1 MEIKIFHFLAPV
13 ADGVTIWAGLGT
25 WGHDAGDE
33 EEMRRSA
40 AGQGW
45 VMTKPGR
52 VVTSGTPGLLSS
64 WETRTRDSGV
74 LTIGLTLWHVYMK
87 CVLLHEKVASTRPV
101 TPYLYFIFLT
111 RLVISDK
118 VLNVDGGDPPWS
130 PHVVTR
136 LWSRPSCVLSV
147 VTPAP
152 ALHCL
157 SCLSEMWKSKFEK
170 QILKIILFIFQ
181 SFKKQTVRLH
191 HWRIYKV
198 KFNLLKHF
206 IFNFHK

>member
-1 MEIKIFHFLAPV
+1 MSW
-13 ADGVTIWAGLGT
+13 DGDIGT
-25 WGHDAGDE
+25 WCRGWGGDE
-33 EEMRRSA
+33 EVCSWSGMSNDQ
-40 AGQGW
+40 AGACCDI
-45 VMTKPGR
+45 R
-52 VVTSGTPGLLSS
+52 D
-64 WETRTRDSGV
+64 TRTPVLLRDQDSG
-74 LTIGLTLWHVYMK
+74 LWTIGLTLWHVREMCPPPWESGY
-87 CVLLHEKVASTRPV
+87 TRPV

-111 RLVISDK
+111 ECWCWCP
-118 VLNVDGGDPPWS
+118 PPWS

-157 SCLSEMWKSKFEK
+157 SCLSETWKSKFEK

>member
-25 WGHDAGDE
+25 WCRGWGGDE
-33 EEMRRSA
+33 EVCSWSGMSNDQ
-40 AGQGW
+40 AGACCDIGD
-45 VMTKPGR
+45 
-52 VVTSGTPGLLSS
+52 
-64 WETRTRDSGV
+64 TRTPVLLRDQDSG
-74 LTIGLTLWHVYMK
+74 LWTIGLTLWHVYMK

-118 VLNVDGGDPPWS
+118 VLSVDGGDPPWS